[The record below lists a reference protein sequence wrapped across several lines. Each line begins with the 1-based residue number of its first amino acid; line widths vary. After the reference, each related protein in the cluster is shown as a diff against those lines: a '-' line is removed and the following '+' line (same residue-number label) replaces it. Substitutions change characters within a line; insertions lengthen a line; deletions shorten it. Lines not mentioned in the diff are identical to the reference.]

1 MKQIYKRQPIQH
13 DLPANYDDLDAI
25 NYNNISN
32 FKGLQV
38 YDNPLIA
45 DQESTY
51 SCKNV
56 YVDEHGNLTVRP
68 ALVPVGADPSRSIIW
83 SYTFNDGSILRLK
96 FFENQYILDTNFTDA
111 TMTFNSDSVPN
122 IVPVD
127 TGDNK
132 YIFIQDT
139 NIGSNVLYKIAD
151 TFEQVEG
158 TILLDNPLDT
168 DVAHYNILN
177 NKVKYEYAGKNLGS
191 VRPEDEYNIN
201 YMVPFAI
208 DWSTPHKIQPLD
220 DNTIVIA
227 TQNRFIISSAMNF
240 INLTVDTGYQRDS
253 NDWCIRVLN
262 GQIEITVACLDE
274 DPAVSDRI
282 PGKDSVGAYFWTGRV
297 KRFIISLGGQILSE
311 YTATI
316 SGAGLFAG
324 YGYAIV
330 LVGTGGVTD
339 SYGNVSYELYTKEL
353 NSDFDMSS
361 ANLKTDWKEIELTVN
376 LYPVIRYRY
385 AAYRTKPGYYGR
397 VVAFA
402 DGLAYIQR
410 DYTASAP
417 LHNVYYRRYD
427 GTMIVNGAYLV
438 NDLVAESGELYSI
451 FDDNVLSEANH
462 LYFKGQDWSVDE
474 AVIITK
480 ENDNRIIIKEN
491 TRPQVKGTA
500 VALSST
506 AIYSSSENSIFE
518 QEYLSVN
525 PVEYTFDE
533 TPIFATDTI
542 AITTNN
548 DSTLVHRSPKLLS
561 AIIERDTSVIPVL
574 SEINEHVVTG
584 FFLDNCWWFITEH
597 SIFGTGTDANG
608 LQTPERFDPLK
619 YFKVSEVITGAIR
632 ISDTSFWVFHNNGA
646 YLIYKTSLTLSG
658 GAEYRW
664 LCTATAKSKGCDF
677 ENALTTLPVSSN
689 IVTVTGEDICNVIM
703 KENIQSDER
712 TLVPMTTQFS
722 VIMRELLQK
731 TASVKILNY
740 KYLTIF
746 FLNPIE
752 ETGVT
757 PAVVFDN
764 VTNSWWQWEFP
775 VQKVYS
781 VDDFRQEYTDKIEY
795 TSRIRC
801 KTEYGIDQ
809 FYLTSDE
816 HYWDV
821 GMLKYE
827 VYCDRLLGNPPILE
841 GEEPLAPEILETQI
855 EWMWQSAIQLFGT
868 LVRRKQLLFT
878 TFVFDDYMPDEDAR
892 QDIDIGYY
900 FNIYSRQYAT
910 SKPDSTTASVY
921 RVSNNP
927 CRTMISNYNYLQ
939 LVLHSREFDGKHF
952 EVLTKPKICCIS
964 MKYRILRGEW
974 T

>member
-1 MKQIYKRQPIQH
+1 MKQIYKRQPVQH
-13 DLPANYDDLDAI
+13 DLPTNYDDLDAI

-56 YVDEHGNLTVRP
+56 YVDEHGNLTIRP
-68 ALVPVGADPSRSIIW
+68 ALVPVSSDSSRSIIW
-83 SYTFNDGSILRLK
+83 SHTFNDGNILQLK
-96 FFENQYILDTNFTDA
+96 YLENQYVLDANFTDA
-111 TMTFNSDSVPN
+111 TMTFSSDSVPN

-139 NIGSNVLYKIAD
+139 NIGSNVLYKIGD
-151 TFEQVEG
+151 SFEQVEG
-158 TILLDNPLDT
+158 TVLLDDPLDT
-168 DVAHYNILN
+168 DIAHYNILN
-177 NKVKYEYAGKNLGS
+177 NKIKYEYAGKNLGS
-191 VRPEDEYNIN
+191 VRSEDEYNIN
-201 YMVPFAI
+201 YVVPFAI
-208 DWSTPHKIQPLD
+208 DWAKPHKIQLLGD
-220 DNTIVIA
+220 DTLVIA
-227 TQNRFIISSAMNF
+227 TQNRFIISSPMNF
-240 INLTVDTGYQRDS
+240 INLEVDTGYQRDS
-253 NDWCIRVLN
+253 NDWCIRILN
-262 GQIEITVACLDE
+262 GEIEITVACLNE
-274 DPAVSDRI
+274 DPVGSKI
-282 PGKDSVGAYFWTGRV
+282 VPGKDSVGAYFLSGCV
-297 KRFIISLGGQILSE
+297 KRFILSLDGEVLSE

-324 YGYAIV
+324 YGYAII
-330 LVGTGGVTD
+330 LISTGGVTD
-339 SYGNVSYELYTKEL
+339 DYGNKSYELYTKEL
-353 NSDFDMSS
+353 NSDFDTITTED
-361 ANLKTDWKEIELTVN
+361 LKDGWKEIELPIN
-376 LYPVIRYRY
+376 LYPVIRYKY
-385 AAYRTKPGYYGR
+385 EGYLPVGYYGR

-402 DGLAYIQR
+402 DGLAYIRR
-410 DYTASAP
+410 DYTASNPP
-417 LHNVYYRRYD
+417 LQHVYCRRYD
-427 GTMIVNGAYLV
+427 GAMINDGLYLV
-438 NDLVAESGELYSI
+438 NDEATMGVKSYSI
-451 FDDNVLSEANH
+451 FDDTILSEANH
-462 LYFKGQDWSVDE
+462 LYLKGQNYHD
-474 AVIITK
+474 ARAITFVK
-480 ENDNRIIIKEN
+480 ENDGRVTSN
-491 TRPQVKGTA
+491 TRKFSEVTDTA
-500 VALSST
+500 IALSSR
-506 AIYSSSENSIFE
+506 AIYSSSGNSIFE
-518 QEYLSVN
+518 QDYLSTT
-525 PVEYTFDE
+525 PVEYTFKE
-533 TPIFATDTI
+533 TSIFATNTI
-542 AITTNN
+542 AITSNG
-548 DSTLVHRSPKLLS
+548 DSTLVYRSPKLLS
-561 AIIERDTSVIPVL
+561 AIIDRDTSVIPVL

-597 SIFGTGTDANG
+597 SIFGTGADANG

-646 YLIYKTSLTLSG
+646 YLIYKTSLALSSG
-658 GAEYRW
+658 TEYRW

-677 ENALTTLPVSSN
+677 ENALATLPVSSN

-703 KENIQSDER
+703 KENVQSDER

-731 TASVKILNY
+731 TSSVKILNY

-752 ETGVT
+752 ETGIT

-764 VTNSWWQWEFP
+764 ITNSWWQWEFP

-795 TSRIRC
+795 TARLRC
-801 KTEYGIDQ
+801 KTKYGVDQ
-809 FYLTSDE
+809 FYLTDDE

-821 GMLKYE
+821 GTLKYE
-827 VYCDRLLGNPPILE
+827 VYCDRLLDDTSTLE
-841 GEEPLAPEILETQI
+841 EVQI
-855 EWMWQSAIQLFGT
+855 DWMWQSAIQLFGT
-868 LVRRKQLLFT
+868 LIRRKQLLFT
-878 TFVFDDYMPDEDAR
+878 TFVFDDYLLDEDAQ
-892 QDIDIGYY
+892 QDINIGYY
-900 FNIYSRQYAT
+900 FNIYSKQYTT

-939 LVLHSREFDGKHF
+939 LVLHSCDFDGEHF

>member
-1 MKQIYKRQPIQH
+1 MKQIYKRQPVQH
-13 DLPANYDDLDAI
+13 DLPTNYDDLDAI

-68 ALVPVGADPSRSIIW
+68 ALVPVSSDSSRSIIW
-83 SYTFNDGSILRLK
+83 SHTFNDGNILQLK
-96 FFENQYILDTNFTDA
+96 YIDDQYVLDTNFTNA
-111 TMTFNSDSVPN
+111 TMTFSSDSAPN

-139 NIGSNVLYKIAD
+139 NIGSNALYKIGD
-151 TFEQVEG
+151 SFEQVEG
-158 TILLDNPLDT
+158 TVLLDDPLDT
-168 DVAHYNILN
+168 DIAHYNILN
-177 NKVKYEYAGKNLGS
+177 NKIKYEYAGKNLGS
-191 VRPEDEYNIN
+191 VRSEDEYNIN
-201 YMVPFAI
+201 YVVPFAI
-208 DWSTPHKIQPLD
+208 DWTKPHKIQPLGD
-220 DNTIVIA
+220 DTIVIA
-227 TQNRFIISSAMNF
+227 TQNRFIISSPMNF
-240 INLTVDTGYQRDS
+240 INLEVDTGYQRDS
-253 NDWCIRVLN
+253 NDWCIRILN
-262 GQIEITVACLDE
+262 GEIEITVACLKE
-274 DPAVSDRI
+274 DPATSNRVPSAN
-282 PGKDSVGAYFWTGRV
+282 SVGAYFLSGCI
-297 KRFIISLGGQILSE
+297 KRFILSLDGEILSE

-324 YGYAIV
+324 YGYAII
-330 LVGTGGVTD
+330 LTRAGSSVTD
-339 SYGNVSYELYTKEL
+339 DYGNVPYELYVKEL
-353 NSDFDMSS
+353 NSNFKLEPES
-361 ANLKTDWKEIELTVN
+361 LKDWTKIELSET
-376 LYPVIRYRY
+376 LYPVIQY
-385 AAYRTKPGYYGR
+385 AAYINKRGYYGR

-410 DYTASAP
+410 DYTVSPP
-417 LHNVYYRRYD
+417 LQYVYCRKYD
-427 GTMIVNGAYLV
+427 GAMINDSQYLV
-438 NDLVAESGELYSI
+438 NDMAAEGVGVYSI
-451 FDDNVLSEANH
+451 FDDTILSEANH
-462 LYFKGQDWSVDE
+462 LYLKGQNYHH
-474 AVIITK
+474 AKAITFVK
-480 ENDNRIIIKEN
+480 ENDGRVTSN
-491 TRPQVKGTA
+491 TRGFSEVTDTA
-500 VALSST
+500 IALSSR
-506 AIYSSSENSIFE
+506 AIYSSSGNSIFE
-518 QEYLSVN
+518 LEYLSTK
-525 PVEYTFDE
+525 PVEYTFE
-533 TPIFATDTI
+533 KTPIFATDTM
-542 AITTNN
+542 AITLNGDSN
-548 DSTLVHRSPKLLS
+548 SDSTLVHRSPKLLS
-561 AIIERDTSVIPVL
+561 AIIDRDTSVIPVL
-574 SEINEHVVTG
+574 SEIDEHVVTG

-597 SIFGTGTDANG
+597 SIFGTGADANG

-646 YLIYKTSLTLSG
+646 YLIYKTSLALSSG
-658 GAEYRW
+658 TEYRW

-677 ENALTTLPVSSN
+677 ENALATLPVSSN

-703 KENIQSDER
+703 KENVQSDER

-731 TASVKILNY
+731 TSSVKILNY

-752 ETGVT
+752 ETGIT

-764 VTNSWWQWEFP
+764 ITNSWWQWEFP

-795 TSRIRC
+795 TARLRC
-801 KTEYGIDQ
+801 KTKYGIDQ
-809 FYLTSDE
+809 FYLTDDE

-821 GMLKYE
+821 GTLKYE
-827 VYCDRLLGNPPILE
+827 VYCDRLLDDTSTLE
-841 GEEPLAPEILETQI
+841 EVQI
-855 EWMWQSAIQLFGT
+855 DWMWQSAIQLFGT
-868 LVRRKQLLFT
+868 LIRRKQLLFT
-878 TFVFDDYMPDEDAR
+878 TFVFDDYLLNEDAQ
-892 QDIDIGYY
+892 QDINIGYY
-900 FNIYSRQYAT
+900 FNIYSKQYTT

-939 LVLHSREFDGKHF
+939 LVLHSYDFDGEHF

>member
-1 MKQIYKRQPIQH
+1 MKRIYKRQPVQH
-13 DLPANYDDLDAI
+13 DLPPNYDDLDAI

-45 DQESTY
+45 DQASTY
-51 SCKNV
+51 ACKNV

-68 ALVPVGADPSRSIIW
+68 SLVPLNEDSTRSIVW
-83 SYTFNDGSILRLK
+83 SHTFNDGGVLQLK
-96 FFENQYILDTNFTDA
+96 YLENQYILDTNFTDA
-111 TMTFNSDSVPN
+111 SMTFVSDDVPN
-122 IVPVD
+122 VVPVD

-132 YIFIQDT
+132 YIFIQDV
-139 NIGSNVLYKIAD
+139 NIGSNVLYKID
-151 TFEQVEG
+151 NTFEQVEG

-168 DVAHYNILN
+168 DIAHYNILN

-208 DWSTPHKIQPLD
+208 DWNKPHKIQLLD
-220 DNTIVIA
+220 DKTIVIA

-274 DPAVSDRI
+274 DPATSDRI
-282 PGKDSVGAYFWTGRV
+282 PNKDSVGSYFWRGRV
-297 KRFIISLGGQILSE
+297 KRFMLSLGGEILSE

-316 SGAGLFAG
+316 AGAGLFAG
-324 YGYAIV
+324 YGYAII
-330 LVGTGGVTD
+330 LIGTGGTTD
-339 SYGNVSYELYTKEL
+339 AYGNISYELYTREL
-353 NSDFDMSS
+353 NSDFDMDSVDD
-361 ANLKTDWKEIELTVN
+361 LKDWTEIELTVN
-376 LYPVIRYRY
+376 LYPVIQYRY
-385 AAYRTKPGYYGR
+385 TAYRNKPGYYGR

-410 DYTASAP
+410 DYTASP
-417 LHNVYYRRYD
+417 QSHHVYYRKYD
-427 GTMIVNGAYLV
+427 GAKIDDGVYVV
-438 NDLVAESGELYSI
+438 NDEIAEYGDLYSI
-451 FDDNVLSEANH
+451 FDDTILSEANH
-462 LYFKGQDWSVDE
+462 LYLKGQDWLNNKV
-474 AVIITK
+474 VIITK
-480 ENDNRIIIKEN
+480 ESDGRITVNDE
-491 TRPQVKGTA
+491 RPQIKGIA
-500 VALSST
+500 IALSSI
-506 AIYSSSENSIFE
+506 AVYSLSGNSIFE
-518 QEYLSVN
+518 QEYLSIK
-525 PVEYTFDE
+525 PVEYIFNE
-533 TPIFATDTI
+533 SPIFATDLI
-542 AITTNN
+542 AITSNG

-561 AIIERDTSVIPVL
+561 AIIERDASVIPVL
-574 SEINEHVVTG
+574 SEINEHVVIG

-597 SIFGTGTDANG
+597 SIFGTGVDANG

-646 YLIYKTSLTLSG
+646 YLIYKTSLALANGT
-658 GAEYRW
+658 EYRW

-677 ENALTTLPVSSN
+677 ENALATLPVSSN
-689 IVTVTGEDICNVIM
+689 IVTVTGEDICNVVM

-722 VIMRELLQK
+722 IIIRELLQK
-731 TASVKILNY
+731 TASVKILNH

-764 VTNSWWQWEFP
+764 VANSWWQWEFP
-775 VQKVYS
+775 IFKVYS

-801 KTEYGIDQ
+801 KTANGIDQ
-809 FYLTSDE
+809 LYLSEDE
-816 HYWDV
+816 HYYNV
-821 GMLKYE
+821 GLLNYE
-827 VYCDRLLGNPPILE
+827 VYCDRLLSADATPTID
-841 GEEPLAPEILETQI
+841 EIQI
-855 EWMWQSAIQLFGT
+855 DWMWQSAMQLFNT

-878 TFVFDDYMPDEDAR
+878 TFVFDDYMPDENAE
-892 QDIDIGYY
+892 QYIELGYY

-910 SKPDSTTASVY
+910 SKPDSTTASIY

-939 LVLHSREFDGKHF
+939 LVLHSRKFEEDNF

>member
-1 MKQIYKRQPIQH
+1 MKQIYKRQPVQH
-13 DLPANYDDLDAI
+13 DLPTNYDDLDAI

-68 ALVPVGADPSRSIIW
+68 ALVPVSSDSSRSIIW
-83 SYTFNDGSILRLK
+83 SHTFNDGNILRLK
-96 FFENQYILDTNFTDA
+96 YLENQYVLDANFTDA
-111 TMTFNSDSVPN
+111 TMTFSSDSTPN

-139 NIGSNVLYKIAD
+139 NIGSNVLYKIGNS
-151 TFEQVEG
+151 FEQVEG
-158 TILLDNPLDT
+158 TVLLDDPLDT
-168 DVAHYNILN
+168 DIAHYNILN
-177 NKVKYEYAGKNLGS
+177 NKIKYEYAGKNLGS
-191 VRPEDEYNIN
+191 VRSEDEYNIN
-201 YMVPFAI
+201 YVVPFAI
-208 DWSTPHKIQPLD
+208 DWTKPHKIQLLGD
-220 DNTIVIA
+220 DTLVIA
-227 TQNRFIISSAMNF
+227 TQNRFIISSPMNF
-240 INLTVDTGYQRDS
+240 INLEVDTGYQRDS
-253 NDWCIRVLN
+253 NDWCMRILN
-262 GQIEITVACLDE
+262 GEIEITVACLDE
-274 DPAVSDRI
+274 DPATSERV
-282 PGKDSVGAYFWTGRV
+282 PGKDSVGAYFWRGRV
-297 KRFIISLGGQILSE
+297 KRFILSLNGEILSE

-324 YGYAIV
+324 YGYAII
-330 LVGTGGVTD
+330 LIGTGGVID
-339 SYGNVSYELYTKEL
+339 EYGNVSYKLYTKEL
-353 NSDFDMSS
+353 TNDFTLNNTEALS
-361 ANLKTDWKEIELTVN
+361 AWTEIELTVNSITVN
-376 LYPVIRYRY
+376 LYPVIRY
-385 AAYRTKPGYYGR
+385 AASPNAVGYYGR

-410 DYTASAP
+410 DYKGSPAS
-417 LHNVYYRRYD
+417 HNVYYRRYD
-427 GTMIVNGAYLV
+427 GTKIDDGSYLV
-438 NDLVAESGELYSI
+438 NYAAAEGVELYSI
-451 FDDNVLSEANH
+451 FDDPILSEANH
-462 LYFKGQDWSVDE
+462 LYLRGKAKTIASVITVVKKNDGGVTLNINRNVD
-474 AVIITK
+474 VIYTAIT
-480 ENDNRIIIKEN
+480 
-491 TRPQVKGTA
+491 
-500 VALSST
+500 LSSR
-506 AIYSSSENSIFE
+506 AIYSSSGNSIFE
-518 QEYLSVN
+518 QDYLSTT
-525 PVEYTFDE
+525 PVEYTFKE
-533 TPIFATDTI
+533 TPIFATNTI
-542 AITTNN
+542 AITSNG
-548 DSTLVHRSPKLLS
+548 DSTLVYRSPKLLS
-561 AIIERDTSVIPVL
+561 AIIDRDTSVIPVL

-597 SIFGTGTDANG
+597 SIFGTGADANG

-646 YLIYKTSLTLSG
+646 YLIYKTSLTLSSG
-658 GAEYRW
+658 TEYRW

-677 ENALTTLPVSSN
+677 ENALATLPVSSN

-703 KENIQSDER
+703 KENVQSDER

-731 TASVKILNY
+731 TSSVKILNY

-752 ETGVT
+752 ETGIT

-764 VTNSWWQWEFP
+764 ITNSWWQWEFP

-795 TSRIRC
+795 TARLRC
-801 KTEYGIDQ
+801 KTKYGVDQ
-809 FYLTSDE
+809 FYLTDDE
-816 HYWDV
+816 HYWDL
-821 GMLKYE
+821 GTLKYE
-827 VYCDRLLGNPPILE
+827 VYCDRLLSDTSTLE
-841 GEEPLAPEILETQI
+841 EVQI
-855 EWMWQSAIQLFGT
+855 DWMWQSAIQLFGT

-878 TFVFDDYMPDEDAR
+878 TFVFDDYLLDEDAQ
-892 QDIDIGYY
+892 QDINIGYY
-900 FNIYSRQYAT
+900 FNIYSKQYTT

-939 LVLHSREFDGKHF
+939 LVLHSCDFDGEHF

>member
-13 DLPANYDDLDAI
+13 DLPTNYDDLDAI

-68 ALVPVGADPSRSIIW
+68 ALVPVGADSSRSIIW
-83 SYTFNDGSILRLK
+83 YYTFNDGSTVQLK
-96 FFENQYILDTNFTDA
+96 SSENQYILDTNFTDA
-111 TMTFNSDSVPN
+111 TMTFNLDSVPN

-139 NIGSNVLYKIAD
+139 NVGSNVLYKVAD
-151 TFEQVEG
+151 TFEQVKG

-168 DVAHYNILN
+168 DVTHYNILN
-177 NKVKYEYAGKNLGS
+177 SKVKYEYVGRILGS

-201 YMVPFAI
+201 YIVPFAI
-208 DWSTPHKIQPLD
+208 DWSTPYKIQPLD

-240 INLTVDTGYQRDS
+240 INLTVNTGYQRDS

-274 DPAVSDRI
+274 DPATSDRI
-282 PGKDSVGAYFWTGRV
+282 PGGDSVGAYFWTGCV
-297 KRFIISLGGQILSE
+297 KRFIISLGGEILSE

-316 SGAGLFAG
+316 AGAGLFAG

-339 SYGNVSYELYTKEL
+339 TYGNVSYKLYTREL
-353 NSDFDMSS
+353 NSDFDIED
-361 ANLKTDWKEIELTVN
+361 LETKWKEIKLFRRDSSQVD
-376 LYPVIRYRY
+376 LYPVIRYGVSDNN
-385 AAYRTKPGYYGR
+385 PGYYGR

-402 DGLAYIQR
+402 DGLAYIRR
-410 DYTASAP
+410 DYTASIELDA
-417 LHNVYYRRYD
+417 HYVYYCKYD
-427 GTMIVNGAYLV
+427 GTKIINGVYVVDGSTAT
-438 NDLVAESGELYSI
+438 SGELYSI
-451 FDDNVLSEANH
+451 FDDTVLSEANH
-462 LYFKGQDWSVDE
+462 LYFKGQDQCRDRAAIV
-474 AVIITK
+474 TK
-480 ENDNRIIIKEN
+480 ETDGSISIKDIN
-491 TRPQVKGTA
+491 NPSVSGTA
-500 VALSST
+500 VVLSST

-518 QEYLSVN
+518 QEYLSIK

-548 DSTLVHRSPKLLS
+548 DSTLVYRSPKLLS

-597 SIFGTGTDANG
+597 SIFGTGVDANG

-646 YLIYKTSLTLSG
+646 YLIYKTSLTLSD

-689 IVTVTGEDICNVIM
+689 IATVTGEDICNVIM

-752 ETGVT
+752 ETGIT

-781 VDDFRQEYTDKIEY
+781 VNVFRQEYTDKIEY
-795 TSRIRC
+795 TSRIC
-801 KTEYGIDQ
+801 CQTEYGIDQ

-816 HYWDV
+816 HYWDI
-821 GMLKYE
+821 GMIKYE
-827 VYCDRLLGNPPILE
+827 VYCDRLLGDT
-841 GEEPLAPEILETQI
+841 PEIMEIQI
-855 EWMWQSAIQLFGT
+855 EWMWQSAVQLFGT

-878 TFVFDDYMPDEDAR
+878 TFVFDDYMPNEDAQ